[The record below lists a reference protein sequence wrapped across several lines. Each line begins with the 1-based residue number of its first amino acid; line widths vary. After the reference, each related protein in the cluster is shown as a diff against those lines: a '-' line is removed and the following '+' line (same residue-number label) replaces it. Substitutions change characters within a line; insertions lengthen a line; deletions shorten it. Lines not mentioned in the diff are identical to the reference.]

1 MFKVVTL
8 LVLLIVG
15 GCASAPAR
23 EAGTDRLYDP
33 SLVGTWSSGRSRWT
47 LARAGD
53 FGYAL
58 TLADPPTGGASPALP
73 VDLVKVDQHLYLL
86 PAGSDDLRQAVS
98 NVLVRL
104 DRAGPDRLEV
114 AMLDLTRLAEL
125 TAAPPA
131 SSPTSL
137 PATLPASRPAVS
149 LRGALAEYGGAAGL
163 FVPLGELRRVR

>member
-1 MFKVVTL
+1 MFKRVAL
-8 LVLLIVG
+8 LLLLIAG
-15 GCASAPAR
+15 GCASAPLR

-33 SLVGTWSSGRSRWT
+33 SLVGTWSAGRSRWT

-73 VDLVKVDQHLYLL
+73 VDLVKVDRHLYLL

-104 DRAGPDRLEV
+104 DHPSPDRLDV
-114 AMLDLTRLAEL
+114 AMLDLSRLAEL
-125 TAAPPA
+125 TKAPPA
-131 SSPTSL
+131 SL

-149 LRGALAEYGGAAGL
+149 LRGALAEYGRADGL